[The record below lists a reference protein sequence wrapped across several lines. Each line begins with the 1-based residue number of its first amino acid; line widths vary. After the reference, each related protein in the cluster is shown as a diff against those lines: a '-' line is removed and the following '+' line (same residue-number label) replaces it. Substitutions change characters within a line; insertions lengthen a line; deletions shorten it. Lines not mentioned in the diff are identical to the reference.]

1 MPFDRERE
9 MFDAK
14 CADCGNDCQIPFKP
28 TEDRPVY
35 CSKSINQHNVVV
47 AMVEDQVAM
56 VEDQVAMVEDQV
68 AMVEDQV
75 AMVEDQV
82 AMVEMTEVPD
92 LVEETTDQER
102 CLMQNAEIVGM
113 IAKYHSN
120 QKKTDLFIA
129 MNVSKIT
136 DVSKLF

>member
-1 MPFDRERE
+1 MQNVLTVE
-9 MFDAK
+9 MIARYHSNQQRIGLFIAM
-14 CADCGNDCQIPFKP
+14 N
-28 TEDRPVY
+28 V
-35 CSKSINQHNVVV
+35 SKSINQHNVVV
-47 AMVEDQVAM
+47 AMVKDQVAM

>member
-28 TEDRPVY
+28 TEDRP
-35 CSKSINQHNVVV
+35 
-47 AMVEDQVAM
+47 DQVAM

-82 AMVEMTEVPD
+82 AMVKMTEVPD
-92 LVEETTDQER
+92 LLEETTDQEK
-102 CLMQNAEIVGM
+102 CLPQLVVIVEM
-113 IAKYHSN
+113 NVRYHSN

-129 MNVSKIT
+129 MNASKIT